1 MAEQTAR
8 MRAIDAVWLD
18 AETGGPAVAVG
29 SLVLA
34 EGPPP
39 TVEELRAGV
48 GSRLDR
54 MARLSERAVPS
65 RGPVRRPRWEP
76 VDVDLSYHVR
86 EQAVAAPADMGAI
99 EDAVSAVLA
108 SPMDLD
114 KPLWDMHLLT
124 GLPVE
129 QFGVVTRLHHA
140 VADGAGSLL
149 LLGHLFDLEPAG
161 GTTLSEFFAAAVTQ
175 AAQAQS
181 VSSPAGQESST
192 RAMLREAASRGGDL
206 TLRALRKVILDPAEA
221 ARRTGQA
228 VQQVGEEVS
237 QTSAEVARRAAA
249 VGTAFAPRTHALL
262 SGDPGMHRHWRTTR
276 VSLADVKRIRA
287 GYGVTVNDVVMA
299 LTSGGYG
306 ALMQGRGQPTDSE
319 FVKILIPVSTRA
331 PHNFASNNQVT
342 GLFIQLP
349 VFGPAPE
356 RLRWIA
362 EHINTLKDSGT
373 AAAAK
378 VLVDMLDIAPAS
390 IQTLVVRTDTP
401 IPLWAVDSLVTNV
414 PGPQFPLYLMGRRV
428 NEQYPIIPLG
438 RPLWCTIG
446 VVSYDGMLEFGM
458 GTGEGGA
465 EAVLALQDGIQA
477 SLAEL
482 LDGLA

>member
-8 MRAIDAVWLD
+8 MRAIDSYWLD

-192 RAMLREAASRGGDL
+192 LDEQQLGAVGHLMKSVALMMLLDALVEVVHVDLVHVRTHLAAPQVTAGRDDLVEELPHRGCPG
-206 TLRALRKVILDPAEA
+206 
-221 ARRTGQA
+221 
-228 VQQVGEEVS
+228 
-237 QTSAEVARRAAA
+237 RRAA
-249 VGTAFAPRTHALL
+249 P
-262 SGDPGMHRHWRTTR
+262 
-276 VSLADVKRIRA
+276 
-287 GYGVTVNDVVMA
+287 
-299 LTSGGYG
+299 
-306 ALMQGRGQPTDSE
+306 
-319 FVKILIPVSTRA
+319 
-331 PHNFASNNQVT
+331 
-342 GLFIQLP
+342 
-349 VFGPAPE
+349 
-356 RLRWIA
+356 
-362 EHINTLKDSGT
+362 
-373 AAAAK
+373 
-378 VLVDMLDIAPAS
+378 
-390 IQTLVVRTDTP
+390 
-401 IPLWAVDSLVTNV
+401 
-414 PGPQFPLYLMGRRV
+414 
-428 NEQYPIIPLG
+428 
-438 RPLWCTIG
+438 
-446 VVSYDGMLEFGM
+446 
-458 GTGEGGA
+458 
-465 EAVLALQDGIQA
+465 
-477 SLAEL
+477 
-482 LDGLA
+482 